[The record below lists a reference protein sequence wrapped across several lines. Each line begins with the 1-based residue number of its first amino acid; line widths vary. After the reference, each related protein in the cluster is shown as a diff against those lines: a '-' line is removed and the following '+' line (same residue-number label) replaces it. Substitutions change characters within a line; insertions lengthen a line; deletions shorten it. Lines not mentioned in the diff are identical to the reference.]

1 MFTTIT
7 NRHKK
12 NLSNE
17 LNFLGERIEIDG
29 LKPEYDVR
37 LAAYYIDALKFKKG
51 IEKLKINKKG
61 FPENK
66 VFSKTHDHGIF
77 LHIIYDLIMITTN
90 LPIIRN

>member
-37 LAAYYIDALKFKKG
+37 LAAYYIDALKFKQG
-51 IEKLKINKKG
+51 IEKLKRNKTG

-66 VFSKTHDHGIF
+66 VFSNYVVDF
-77 LHIIYDLIMITTN
+77 L
-90 LPIIRN
+90 PV

>member
-12 NLSNE
+12 ILAMN

-37 LAAYYIDALKFKKG
+37 LAAYYIDALKFKQG
-51 IEKLKINKKG
+51 IEKLKRNKTG

-77 LHIIYDLIMITTN
+77 YILFMTLYT
-90 LPIIRN
+90 